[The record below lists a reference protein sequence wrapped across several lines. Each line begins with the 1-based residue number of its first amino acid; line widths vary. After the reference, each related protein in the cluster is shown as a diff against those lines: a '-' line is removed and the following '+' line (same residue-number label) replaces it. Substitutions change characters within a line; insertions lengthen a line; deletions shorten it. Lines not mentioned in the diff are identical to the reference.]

1 MNAILNVVLPVFGL
15 ILAGVIAGRFRIL
28 GQDSSEALNRF
39 VYFFAL
45 PAVLFLGMAR
55 APVSQSAN
63 LPFLAAY
70 FGALVAVVVLVI
82 AVARIAFPGRA
93 AEYALGAMS
102 GIFSNTGYM
111 GIPLFLTAFGPK
123 GMLPAVV
130 STVVAT
136 IGVLGGVMATI
147 EVEGHGH
154 AGAVIAFKRA
164 GRATATNPLIV
175 APVVGVAWSALGLPI
190 PASLGT
196 FGDLMGA
203 AAGPCALFAIGL
215 FLASRSLGALIGGRK
230 AIEISWLVAVK
241 LVVQPLATWA
251 LGLYLGLEPFWLAAA
266 VILAALPTGALTFVI
281 ASNYGVYVERASA
294 VILLSTVASVL
305 TLSVVMVEFGGVHP

>member
-1 MNAILNVVLPVFGL
+1 MQAILDVVLPVFGL

-55 APVSQSAN
+55 VPVAQSAN
-63 LPFLAAY
+63 LPFLADY
-70 FGALVAVVVLVI
+70 FGALAAVVAIVV
-82 AVARIAFPGRA
+82 AVARVCFPGRA

-136 IGVLGGVMATI
+136 IGVLGAVVGVI
-147 EVEGHGH
+147 EIEQHGN
-154 AGAVIAFKRA
+154 AGAVLAVKRA
-164 GRATATNPLIV
+164 GRAIATNPLIV
-175 APVVGVAWSALGLPI
+175 APVVGVAWSAAGIPI
-190 PASLGT
+190 PASLAT
-196 FGDLMGA
+196 FGDLLGA

-215 FLASRSLGALIGGRK
+215 FLASRSLTTLLGGRK
-230 AIEISWLVAVK
+230 LIEVSWLVAVK
-241 LVVQPLATWA
+241 LVLQPLLTWV
-251 LGLYLGLEPFWLAAA
+251 LGVYLGVPPFWLAAA
-266 VILAALPTGALTFVI
+266 VILAALPTGALTFVV
-281 ASNYGVYVERASA
+281 ATNYGVYVERTSA
-294 VILLSTVASVL
+294 VILVSTVASVI
-305 TLSVVMVEFGGVHP
+305 TLSVVMVAFAGVQP

>member
-1 MNAILNVVLPVFGL
+1 MHAILNVVLPVFGL

-55 APVSQSAN
+55 VPVSQTAN
-63 LPFLAAY
+63 MPFLEAY
-70 FGALVAVVVLVI
+70 FGALILIVVVVI
-82 AVARIAFPGRA
+82 AVARLAFPGRV

-111 GIPLFLTAFGPK
+111 GIPLFLTAYGPK

-130 STVVAT
+130 STVVGT
-136 IGVLGGVMATI
+136 IGVVGGVIGAIEI
-147 EVEGHGH
+147 EVHGN
-154 AGAVIAFKRA
+154 AGALLAMKRA
-164 GRATATNPLIV
+164 GRAVVGNPLIL
-175 APVVGVAWSALGLPI
+175 APVIGVAWSAAHLPI
-190 PASLGT
+190 PVSLAT
-196 FGDLMGA
+196 FGDLLGA

-215 FLASRSLGALIGGRK
+215 FLASRSLGALMGGRK

-241 LVVQPLATWA
+241 LVLQPLVTWA
-251 LGLYLGLEPFWLAAA
+251 FAVYLGLPPFWLAAA
-266 VILAALPTGALTFVI
+266 VILAALPTGALTFVV
-281 ASNYGVYVERASA
+281 ATNYGIYIERTSA
-294 VILLSTVASVL
+294 VILASTVVSVL
-305 TLSVVMVEFGGVHP
+305 TLSVVMVAFAGVQP